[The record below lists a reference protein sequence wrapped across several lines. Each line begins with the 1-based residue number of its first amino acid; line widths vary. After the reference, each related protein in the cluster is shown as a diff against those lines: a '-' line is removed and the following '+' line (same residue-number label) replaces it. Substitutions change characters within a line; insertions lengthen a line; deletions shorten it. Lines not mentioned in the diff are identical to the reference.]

1 MTDYSLSKLF
11 YDLHNDPKLAARYRA
26 DMTGFL
32 DRYGISPEMRKAIMA
47 DDVGAIAPHVNAY
60 LLRFYFQVRGMPQP
74 EFMARLSALS
84 DKGKQPQKEGAHG

>member
-11 YDLHNDPKLAARYRA
+11 YDLHNDPKLAAEYRA

-84 DKGKQPQKEGAHG
+84 DKSKQPHKEAAHG